1 LPPAVALGHAP
12 LILGRY
18 RPLKPL
24 GSGGSGS
31 VWLVQDERSGRD
43 VALKVVQREGRAG
56 SRAEREVEAATRL
69 RHPRCLRALAL
80 ARDDEHVYVVYEHVR
95 GRTLRQALREGRL
108 DDAGAVEAAA
118 QLLEAIAHAHG
129 KGIVH
134 RDVKPAN
141 VMLEDGDEVSIR
153 LLDFGLARLDEA
165 ETLTAAGD
173 VPGTL
178 AYISPE
184 RLEGKEAGGAADVW
198 AVGILLWESLTGWH
212 PFAAGTPS
220 PVELAKR
227 IARGAPPLAR
237 ARPDLPK
244 PLCAIVDRMLSLEPA
259 RRPPARRLPPAL
271 RSALDPKP
279 RRRAARTSLYGL
291 RERVPH
297 ALLAAALTAG
307 STLLLPFFPPGW
319 PFFLAAA
326 TLVLSLLSPPIG
338 LAAALAAPVLPLG
351 NLSSGLALL
360 YVALA
365 VGWFFLFLGDAR
377 SGLLWLAGPVLGA
390 VGALPL
396 AAVLAR
402 DAAGPA
408 RRAAAAVGAALAAF
422 GTAAIAG
429 STMPFTG
436 AEAGTSVELAGID
449 SPSDVARTLLSFLSE
464 NPGLVACALALGA
477 AAVAVPYAE
486 RRAAWGASVWGSAV
500 LAVLALAPLL
510 VGGTTADVALLTVS
524 CWVAAAA
531 VAVRAGFARG

>member
-1 LPPAVALGHAP
+1 VPPAVALGHAP

-95 GRTLRQALREGRL
+95 GRTLRQALREGCL

-118 QLLEAIAHAHG
+118 QLLEAIAHAHA

-141 VMLEDGDEVSIR
+141 VMLEDRDDVSIR

-198 AVGILLWESLTGWH
+198 AVGIILWEALTGWH

-244 PLCAIVDRMLSLEPA
+244 PLCAIVDRMLSLEPG

-271 RSALDPKP
+271 RGALDPRP
-279 RRRAARTSLYGL
+279 RRRAARTSLHAL
-291 RERVPH
+291 RERLPH

-326 TLVLSLLSPPIG
+326 TLVLSLLSPPVG

-365 VGWFFLFLGDAR
+365 AGWFFLFLGDAR
-377 SGLLWLAGPVLGA
+377 SGLLWLAGPVLAA
-390 VGALPL
+390 VGGLPL

-408 RRAAAAVGAALAAF
+408 RRAAVAVGAALAAF

-436 AEAGTSVELAGID
+436 AETATSVELAGID
-449 SPSDVARTLLSFLSE
+449 SPTDVARTLLSFLSE
-464 NPGLVACALALGA
+464 NPGLAACALTLGA

-486 RRAAWGASVWGSAV
+486 RRGAWGASVWGSAV
-500 LAVLALAPLL
+500 LAALALAPLL
-510 VGGTTADVALLTVS
+510 AGGTTADVALLTVS
-524 CWVAAAA
+524 CWLAAAA
-531 VAVRAGFARG
+531 VAVRAACARG